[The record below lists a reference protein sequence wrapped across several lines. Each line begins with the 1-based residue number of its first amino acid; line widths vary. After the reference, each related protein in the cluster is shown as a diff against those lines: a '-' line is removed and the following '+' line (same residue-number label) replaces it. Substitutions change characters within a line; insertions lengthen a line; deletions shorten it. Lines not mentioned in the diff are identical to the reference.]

1 MRSGV
6 KGTKRQRNGVSSV
19 PRQAVEPAT
28 LRHGEEIIAL
38 APGDPLRYAL
48 GLSLDE
54 LYSLQRTLGPVLE
67 RRPYV
72 QRVLEAIIK
81 HKEQQVDRHRAGDG
95 REGR

>member
-19 PRQAVEPAT
+19 PREGVESAT

-72 QRVLEAIIK
+72 KRVLEAIIGQ
-81 HKEQQVDRHRAGDG
+81 KEQEIDRHRAREG